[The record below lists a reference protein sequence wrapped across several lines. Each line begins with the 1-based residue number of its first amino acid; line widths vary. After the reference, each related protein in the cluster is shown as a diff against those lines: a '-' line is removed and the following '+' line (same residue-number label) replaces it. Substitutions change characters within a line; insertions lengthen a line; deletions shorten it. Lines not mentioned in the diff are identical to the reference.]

1 MTPATPDDF
10 DREFDELF
18 TALAAMV
25 PPVAPPPGV
34 KERLLAQINAAAAP
48 PGPRFQFADPAGF
61 KPTRHPGMSIRVL
74 NVDRPR
80 RQFTALIR
88 LEPGGQ
94 YPSHPH
100 DGPEECV
107 VLEGELLVGGVR
119 MRAGDYQR
127 AEPGS
132 AHADQWSDTGALL
145 FVTGPL
151 SLMAH

>member
-1 MTPATPDDF
+1 MNPADTDDL
-10 DREFDELF
+10 DTEFGELF
-18 TALAAMV
+18 VALAAVV

-34 KERLLAQINAAAAP
+34 KATLFARIDP
-48 PGPRFQFADPAGF
+48 PGPRFQFAGDGAF
-61 KPTRHPGMSIRVL
+61 VPTPYPGMSIRVL

-88 LEPGGQ
+88 LEPGGR

-119 MRAGDYQR
+119 MKAGDYQR

-151 SLMAH
+151 SLMKH